1 MDSPTIRPALLTA
14 LCFLTFMSSV
24 SGLWNQSQGLW
35 NPGIVADQVK
45 EKFEA
50 LYEQLEQTQS
60 KEERKMV
67 DQMFESVISRTDASN
82 IKTISLIMIVFE
94 SMTLFAAYLMWNL
107 DKRGFYLYLAAVGLT
122 FIAPMLLVGGMLGF
136 IMALSGTFFS
146 FFMCLFY
153 AAHLKY
159 MH

>member
-1 MDSPTIRPALLTA
+1 
-14 LCFLTFMSSV
+14 MSSV
-24 SGLWNQSQGLW
+24 AGLWNQSQGLW
-35 NPGIVADQVK
+35 NPGIVAEQMK

-60 KEERKMV
+60 KEERQMV
-67 DQMFESVISRTDASN
+67 DQMFESVVSGTDPAN
-82 IKTISLIMIVFE
+82 IKKISLIMIVFE

-107 DKRGFYLYLAAVGLT
+107 EKRGFYLYLAAIGVTLV
-122 FIAPMLLVGGMLGF
+122 APMLLVGGILGF